1 LPKITGIEE
10 FKKLR
15 EINPQVKILLASGFL
30 EPRTKSE
37 LLDAGAKGFI
47 QKPYVPNEILKE
59 IRKIL
64 DESKR

>member
-1 LPKITGIEE
+1 M
-10 FKKLR
+10 
-15 EINPQVKILLASGFL
+15 V
-30 EPRTKSE
+30 
-37 LLDAGAKGFI
+37 DAGAKGFI